1 MPRDYAKT
9 PKPKHPHSL
18 PGWVWLL
25 GGLFIGLFAAFLI
38 YLADNTGSDPEAG
51 ISGSVNELIGKFQDT
66 RKDTREVRTDKKQ
79 APPPPGEQKEDKP
92 RFDFYTI
99 LPELEVVIPEHD
111 LFGKQQDDTPSAT
124 ATQPRSDTP
133 TTGTDESGP
142 KRYIIQA
149 GSFRSLEQADRL
161 KAQLA
166 LQGIEASIQTVEIND
181 NDTWH
186 RVRIGPLS
194 DLDKLNRT
202 RKRLQDNGIATIV
215 VKDKS

>member
-25 GGLFIGLFAAFLI
+25 GGLFIGLFVAFLI

-79 APPPPGEQKEDKP
+79 APPPPEEQEEDKP

-111 LFGKQQDDTPSAT
+111 LFGKEEEPETRPHSGDLGAETPAT
-124 ATQPRSDTP
+124 SDS
-133 TTGTDESGP
+133 DV
-142 KRYIIQA
+142 RYIIQA
-149 GSFRSLEQADRL
+149 GSFRNPEQADRL

-166 LQGIEASIQTVEIND
+166 LHGIEASVQTVKIND

-186 RVRIGPLS
+186 RVRVGPINDLS
-194 DLDKLNRT
+194 TVNRT

-215 VKDKS
+215 VKEKS

>member
-25 GGLFIGLFAAFLI
+25 GGLFIGLFIALLI

-66 RKDTREVRTDKKQ
+66 RKDTREVRSGEKQ
-79 APPPPGEQKEDKP
+79 APPSPREKQDDKP

-99 LPELEVVIPEHD
+99 LPELEVVIPDHD
-111 LFGKQQDDTPSAT
+111 LFGKQQDDTPSGT
-124 ATQPRSDTP
+124 PTQPDSSTP
-133 TTGTDESGP
+133 ATGADKSVS
-142 KRYIIQA
+142 YMIQA
-149 GSFRSLEQADRL
+149 GSFRNLEQADRL

-166 LQGIEASIQTVEIND
+166 LQGIEASIQTVKIND

-186 RVRIGPLS
+186 RVRIGPLN
-194 DLDKLNRT
+194 DLSALNRT

>member
-25 GGLFIGLFAAFLI
+25 GGLFIGLFIALLV
-38 YLADNTGSDPEAG
+38 YLADNTGSDPEKS
-51 ISGSVNELIGKFQDT
+51 ISSSVNELIGKFKDSAQDT
-66 RKDTREVRTDKKQ
+66 RDVRKDNKQ
-79 APPPPGEQKEDKP
+79 APPGPADAKEDKP

-111 LFGKQQDDTPSAT
+111 LFGKDTDDS
-124 ATQPRSDTP
+124 
-133 TTGTDESGP
+133 ESGSTPQARP
-142 KRYIIQA
+142 KAPGSDNNVRYTIQA
-149 GSFRSLEQADRL
+149 GSFRNLEQADRL

-166 LQGIEASIQTVEIND
+166 LHGIEASIQTVKIND

-186 RVRIGPLS
+186 RVRIGPIS
-194 DLDKLNRT
+194 DLSTLNRT
-202 RKRLQDNGIATIV
+202 RQRLQDNGIATIV
-215 VKDKS
+215 VKEKG

>member
-18 PGWVWLL
+18 PGWVWML
-25 GGLFIGLFAAFLI
+25 GGLFIGLFIALLV
-38 YLADNTGSDPEAG
+38 YLTHNAGSDPDRDIG
-51 ISGSVNELIGKFQDT
+51 SSVNELIGKFKDSREDT
-66 RKDTREVRTDKKQ
+66 RDVRRDNTP
-79 APPPPGEQKEDKP
+79 APPSPGEQQQDEDKP

-111 LFGKQQDDTPSAT
+111 LFGDKPEKAEQKPARPG
-124 ATQPRSDTP
+124 QPAPPADSNT
-133 TTGTDESGP
+133 
-142 KRYIIQA
+142 RYIIQA
-149 GSFRSLEQADRL
+149 GSFRNPEQADRL

-166 LQGIEASIQTVEIND
+166 LHGIEASIQTVKIND

-186 RVRIGPLS
+186 RVRVGPIS
-194 DLDKLNRT
+194 DLTTVNQT

-215 VKDKS
+215 VKEKS

>member
-25 GGLFIGLFAAFLI
+25 GGLFIGLFIALLV
-38 YLADNTGSDPEAG
+38 YLANNAGSDPDKN
-51 ISGSVNELIGKFQDT
+51 ISSSVNELIGKFKDSRQDT
-66 RKDTREVRTDKKQ
+66 RDVRRDNSQ
-79 APPPPGEQKEDKP
+79 APPSPDEQKQDEDKP

-111 LFGKQQDDTPSAT
+111 LFGDKSEEPATKTDKPGQPTPPADDNT
-124 ATQPRSDTP
+124 
-133 TTGTDESGP
+133 
-142 KRYIIQA
+142 RYIIQA
-149 GSFRSLEQADRL
+149 GSFRNPEQADRL

-166 LQGIEASIQTVEIND
+166 LHGIEASIQTVKIND

-186 RVRIGPLS
+186 RVRVGPIN
-194 DLDKLNRT
+194 DLATVNQT
-202 RKRLQDNGIATIV
+202 RKRLQDNDIATIV
-215 VKDKS
+215 VKEKS